1 MQTKPLSAMSKTHRS
16 FASAFLA
23 FSLGLLLFGCATTD
37 PFPHS
42 VSQVTQHHQVNL
54 QTSEQSSQTKRS
66 AANIEIAPPAYNSES
81 QGFEGSWPFGP
92 EGDD

>member
-1 MQTKPLSAMSKTHRS
+1 MGVRPLT
-16 FASAFLA
+16 
-23 FSLGLLLFGCATTD
+23 

-42 VSQVTQHHQVNL
+42 VTQVTQHHQVNL
-54 QTSEQSSQTKRS
+54 QTSEQSSQKKS
-66 AANIEIAPPAYNSES
+66 AGANIEIAPPAYSSES

>member
-1 MQTKPLSAMSKTHRS
+1 MQTKLTTLISKTQRG
-16 FASAFLA
+16 FASVFLA

-37 PFPHS
+37 PLPHS
-42 VSQVTQHHQVNL
+42 VTQVTRHHQVDL
-54 QTSEQSSQTKRS
+54 QTGEQSSQTKS
-66 AANIEIAPPAYNSES
+66 AAANIEIAPPAYNSET